1 MSQQYLF
8 RLSRTFPSHQLRPT
22 MATSASFSF
31 RLARKTL
38 KTPPDPGRYSTYASM
53 TRPLL
58 SSQVGAG
65 GIPHPS
71 TYAVKPSEEPKTFES
86 PSRPRP
92 IYQRPKF
99 ATRELPVITTRWPLF
114 VTIGA
119 GVVSLWAGF
128 LLYTTNQ
135 ERLATSVIRQC
146 ILKLKRTQN
155 LELIESLGQP
165 IVLEPVWW
173 MLNEPWVTGQINMPR
188 GHIDVS
194 IRITGSK
201 GAGTLYFTSVRREK
215 GAPFS
220 TLRFK
225 VITDDGKT
233 IHLDPKEE
241 VDAVTPPM

>member
-99 ATRELPVITTRWPLF
+99 ATRELPVITVSHSWNRHGYLGRPTKLNSFRRGGLF
-114 VTIGA
+114 
-119 GVVSLWAGF
+119 SS
-128 LLYTTNQ
+128 
-135 ERLATSVIRQC
+135 RLAREWSVYGRDSSSTQQT
-146 ILKLKRTQN
+146 KRGLRHPSSGN
-155 LELIESLGQP
+155 ASSSS
-165 IVLEPVWW
+165 
-173 MLNEPWVTGQINMPR
+173 N
-188 GHIDVS
+188 
-194 IRITGSK
+194 
-201 GAGTLYFTSVRREK
+201 
-215 GAPFS
+215 AP
-220 TLRFK
+220 
-225 VITDDGKT
+225 KT
-233 IHLDPKEE
+233 WN
-241 VDAVTPPM
+241 

>member
-1 MSQQYLF
+1 
-8 RLSRTFPSHQLRPT
+8 
-22 MATSASFSF
+22 MATKTFSF
-31 RLARKTL
+31 KLARKTL
-38 KTPPDPGRYSTYASM
+38 KSPPDPGRYSTYASM

-58 SSQVGAG
+58 ASQGGGG

-71 TYAVKPSEEPKTFES
+71 THVVKPSEKPKTFES
-86 PSRPRP
+86 AARPRP
-92 IYQRPKF
+92 MYQRPKF
-99 ATRELPVITTRWPLF
+99 ATRELPVIKTRWPLF
-114 VTIGA
+114 VAVGVGA
-119 GVVSLWAGF
+119 VSLWAGF

-155 LELIESLGQP
+155 PELLESLGDH

-173 MLNEPWVTGQINMPR
+173 MLNEPWVNGQINMPR

-194 IRITGSK
+194 IRIIGSK

-225 VITDDGKT
+225 VITDAGKE